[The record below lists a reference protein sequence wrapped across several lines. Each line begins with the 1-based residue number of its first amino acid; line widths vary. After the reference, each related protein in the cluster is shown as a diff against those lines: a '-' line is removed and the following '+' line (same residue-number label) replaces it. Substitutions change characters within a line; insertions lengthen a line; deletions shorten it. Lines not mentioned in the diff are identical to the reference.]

1 MPRDKM
7 KKTRE
12 QKLKEKLKERHLR
25 VRRYLKRLDL
35 KNTKDLTVILT
46 DKVKYGVTHTTVRV
60 NPYLSD
66 EVFDTTFAHE
76 LLHYFGIP
84 HNESTRHLGFS
95 SSSLKRD
102 LISKAVA
109 RMLSE

>member
-1 MPRDKM
+1 M

-12 QKLKEKLKERHLR
+12 EKLKEKLKERHLR
-25 VRRYLKRLDL
+25 VRRYLNRLGL

-46 DKVKYGVTHTTVRV
+46 DKVKYGVAHTTVRV

-76 LLHYFGIP
+76 LLHYFGVP
-84 HNESTRHLGFS
+84 HNESTRHVGFS
-95 SSSLKRD
+95 SNSLRRD

-109 RMLSE
+109 KMLRE

>member
-1 MPRDKM
+1 M
-7 KKTRE
+7 KSRE
-12 QKLKEKLKERHLR
+12 ERQKEKRRERHLR
-25 VRRYLKRLDL
+25 VRRYLKRLGL

-76 LLHYFGIP
+76 LLHYFGVP
-84 HNESTRHLGFS
+84 HNESTRHVKFS
-95 SSSLKRD
+95 STSLRRD
-102 LISKAVA
+102 LISKALA